1 MVQAPSER
9 RREASSEPGH
19 VDAGTPTSVGSAV
32 QMESTRGCCGPGSK
46 AARADPTHRS
56 CGGGCSLSCDAA
68 VLHCVRAAVC
78 TNSGTRQRRRR
89 TAKFYAKGDV
99 CQSSDGS
106 VRALSSLRPFA
117 LSFARARA
125 RSRSGARAHDVSAH
139 TRSYLSCA
147 RLLSRSLAHAP
158 WFARARSCSSSLA
171 LSLTVSPCILC
182 SMKL

>member
-1 MVQAPSER
+1 MVQAPCER

-78 TNSGTRQRRRR
+78 TNSGARQRRRR

-106 VRALSSLRPFA
+106 VRALSSPLGAAAVRSLVRSRSRSLALWRSRARCLGSHTLVSLVRSLA
-117 LSFARARA
+117 LSFARAR
-125 RSRSGARAHDVSAH
+125 SLV
-139 TRSYLSCA
+139 C
-147 RLLSRSLAHAP
+147 SRSLV
-158 WFARARSCSSSLA
+158 L
-171 LSLTVSPCILC
+171 
-182 SMKL
+182 